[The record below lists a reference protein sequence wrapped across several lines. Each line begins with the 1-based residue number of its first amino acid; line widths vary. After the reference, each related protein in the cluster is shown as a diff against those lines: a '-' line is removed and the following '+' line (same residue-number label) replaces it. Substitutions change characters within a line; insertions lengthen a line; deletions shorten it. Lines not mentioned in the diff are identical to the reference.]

1 MFDRNPH
8 TVFKDEEDEMSSKKN
23 SRGKMHVDITKNNQL
38 SYSDSSQIEARNA
51 GCRIKGL

>member
-8 TVFKDEEDEMSSKKN
+8 TVFKDEEGEISSKN
-23 SRGKMHVDITKNNQL
+23 SRGKKHVDITKNNQL
-38 SYSDSSQIEARNA
+38 SYSDSSQIEATNA